1 MNAFIEKVL
10 NIWMAGGW
18 TMIPLAVLGLMTYGA
33 AVRLFLYFRRRDFQN
48 VSQETWMQW
57 LRDPQKGRG
66 EVGEIIRYAHED
78 IQGEEDIRSR
88 FAEVALSKIPY
99 MDRNI
104 AFINILVTAAPL
116 IGLLGNACICIC
128 VSGNSFEFSKC
139 FYFVSGGLSQ
149 KGNHY
154 FCSLGGRWSLFGGGY
169 THFIK

>member
-88 FAEVALSKIPY
+88 FAEVALSKIPSHFS
-99 MDRNI
+99 
-104 AFINILVTAAPL
+104 AF
-116 IGLLGNACICIC
+116 
-128 VSGNSFEFSKC
+128 FFSKT
-139 FYFVSGGLSQ
+139 YLSRALIARLPP
-149 KGNHY
+149 NT
-154 FCSLGGRWSLFGGGY
+154 FSDFTSLKWFA
-169 THFIK
+169 

>member
-66 EVGEIIRYAHED
+66 EGR
-78 IQGEEDIRSR
+78 
-88 FAEVALSKIPY
+88 
-99 MDRNI
+99 RN
-104 AFINILVTAAPL
+104 
-116 IGLLGNACICIC
+116 
-128 VSGNSFEFSKC
+128 
-139 FYFVSGGLSQ
+139 
-149 KGNHY
+149 H
-154 FCSLGGRWSLFGGGY
+154 SLCA
-169 THFIK
+169 